1 MTLKTVRI
9 IDTTTWGGPEAE
21 LRSAFLTERPDDEHY
36 YLVFWNGH
44 EFEVSEVSYYK
55 YEDRDYIEVRLRSAS
70 EQIAIIHYPIDP
82 RTIADDWRR
91 CKKAKSNEDNTAWVP
106 DWDRDTM
113 IDYEE
118 ELVSNVITRF
128 ASYVDAAQVKVN
140 ESTNASIL
148 EDAMDKHLNILAFR
162 DEVVKEVE
170 KWVQSKHIGW
180 QEQNPHLAHIHLP
193 MLQAVQAVAATWQ
206 RETPMAYS
214 HVSTRVADLIKD
226 LSKTHAYETRWDKAA
241 RLEAEAKAKA
251 EESAGD
257 NS

>member
-21 LRSAFLTERPDDEHY
+21 LRSAFLTVRPDDEHY

-128 ASYVDAAQVKVN
+128 APYVDAAQVKVN
-140 ESTNASIL
+140 ESTNATVRATAVSR
-148 EDAMDKHLNILAFR
+148 HLRMVEFR
-162 DEVVKEVE
+162 DAVVDEAV
-170 KWVQSKHIGW
+170 KWVRSKYAGW
-180 QEQNPHLAHIHLP
+180 PEQHPHEAHIHQPVSYTHLTLP
-193 MLQAVQAVAATWQ
+193 TICSV
-206 RETPMAYS
+206 
-214 HVSTRVADLIKD
+214 
-226 LSKTHAYETRWDKAA
+226 
-241 RLEAEAKAKA
+241 
-251 EESAGD
+251 
-257 NS
+257 